1 MFHRLAI
8 PFTLVLL
15 VVVAVLRER
24 PENTAGV
31 KLYHEQIAD
40 LVGQIPVDTGGW
52 EGQEVPIP
60 QSATDLLRPNALVSR
75 RYVHA
80 SRGVSGTLLV
90 VQCRDA
96 RDMAGHYPP
105 RCYPGNG
112 WLPPQ
117 ERAFEDTEIGGRT
130 YRKYNFS
137 RETGR
142 SVHEIQVY
150 SLFVLPT
157 GSTTTSMSDVYALS
171 ADMENRHLGAAQIQF
186 VVDREME
193 EDELRWLLE
202 EFAALVEPVVHAIE
216 FPELS
221 VEVDEGDES

>member
-1 MFHRLAI
+1 LFHRLAI

-24 PENTAGV
+24 PANSEGV
-31 KLYHEQIAD
+31 VRYHERIAD
-40 LVGQIPVDTGGW
+40 LVEQIPVDAGGW

-75 RYVHA
+75 RYVHE
-80 SRGVSGTLLV
+80 SRGISGTLV
-90 VQCRDA
+90 IVQCRDA

-112 WLPPQ
+112 WLAPP
-117 ERAFEDTEIGGRT
+117 ERPYEDTGIGGRT
-130 YRKYNFS
+130 FRKYNFT
-137 RETGR
+137 RQTGR
-142 SVHEIQVY
+142 AEHEIQVY

-157 GSTTTSMSDVYALS
+157 GSTTTSMDDVYSLS

-186 VVDREME
+186 VVDRELE
-193 EDELRWLLE
+193 EDELRWMLD
-202 EFAALVEPVVHAIE
+202 EFAALVEPTVRAIE

-221 VEVDEGDES
+221 IDAEAGGGS

>member
-24 PENTAGV
+24 PANSEGV
-31 KLYHEQIAD
+31 VRYHERIAD
-40 LVGQIPVDTGGW
+40 LVEQIPVDADGW

-80 SRGVSGTLLV
+80 TRGVSGTLLI

-112 WLPPQ
+112 WLASQ
-117 ERAFEDTEIGGRT
+117 ERAFEDTQIGGRT
-130 YRKYNFS
+130 FRKYNFS
-137 RETGR
+137 RQTGR
-142 SVHEIQVY
+142 AEHEIQVY

-157 GSTTTSMSDVYALS
+157 GSTTTSMDDVYALS
-171 ADMENRHLGAAQIQF
+171 ADMENRHLGAAQVQF
-186 VVDREME
+186 VIDQELD

-202 EFAALVEPVVHAIE
+202 EFAALVEPTVRAIE
-216 FPELS
+216 FPDLS
-221 VEVDEGDES
+221 MGTGAGDES